1 MSKVPDN
8 FHKNFPARM
17 SDGRFITDHYP
28 NCAMNLSAQKNMS
41 SWQYK
46 LYLTRN
52 ATQIMGSIR
61 DFNHKKY
68 GCDNCNDPS
77 IPLDNQ
83 YFQNCT
89 AYGCHISESNPK
101 GAGLY

>member
-1 MSKVPDN
+1 MSKIPDN
-8 FHKNFPARM
+8 FHKDFPARM

-46 LYLTRN
+46 LFLTRN
-52 ATQIMGSIR
+52 ASEIMNSIR

-77 IPLDNQ
+77 IPLQNQ
-83 YFQNCT
+83 YLQDCT
-89 AYGCHISESNPK
+89 NYACHISEVNPK
-101 GAGLY
+101 GVGLY

>member
-1 MSKVPDN
+1 MSKIPDN
-8 FHKNFPARM
+8 FHKDFPARM
-17 SDGRFITDHYP
+17 SDGRFITDYYP
-28 NCAMNLSAQKNMS
+28 NCSMNLSAQKNMS

-46 LYLTRN
+46 LFLTRN

-77 IPLDNQ
+77 IPLQNQ
-83 YFQNCT
+83 YLQDCT
-89 AYGCHISESNPK
+89 NYACHISEVNPK
-101 GAGLY
+101 GVGLY

>member
-1 MSKVPDN
+1 MSKIPDN
-8 FHKNFPARM
+8 FHKDFPARM

-46 LYLTRN
+46 LFLTRN
-52 ATQIMGSIR
+52 ASEIMNSIR

-77 IPLDNQ
+77 IPLQNQ
-83 YFQNCT
+83 YLQNCT
-89 AYGCHISESNPK
+89 NYACHISEVNPK
-101 GAGLY
+101 GVGLY

>member
-8 FHKNFPARM
+8 FHKDFPARM
-17 SDGRFITDHYP
+17 SYGFMTDYYP

-52 ATQIMGSIR
+52 ATQIMQSIKNY
-61 DFNHKKY
+61 NHNKY

-83 YFQNCT
+83 YFQDCT

>member
-1 MSKVPDN
+1 MSKIPDN
-8 FHKNFPARM
+8 FHKDFPARM
-17 SDGRFITDHYP
+17 SDGRFITDYYP
-28 NCAMNLSAQKNMS
+28 NCSMNLSAQKNMS

-46 LYLTRN
+46 LFLTRN

-77 IPLDNQ
+77 IPLQNQ
-83 YFQNCT
+83 YLQNCT
-89 AYGCHISESNPK
+89 NYACHISEVNPK
-101 GAGLY
+101 GVGLY